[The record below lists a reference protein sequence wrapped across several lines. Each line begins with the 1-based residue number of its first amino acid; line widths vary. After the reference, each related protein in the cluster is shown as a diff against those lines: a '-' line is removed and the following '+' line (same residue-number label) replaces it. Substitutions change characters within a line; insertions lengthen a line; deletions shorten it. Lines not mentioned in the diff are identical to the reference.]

1 VATAPTPVR
10 NAELRAAL
18 RRALHRPPA
27 LPIPVPLVRLGALL
41 LRTDPFPGAHRA
53 VSTTLAESD
62 FPDHSDLDGAL
73 AHLLLLRPATFALSG
88 PLRDTVLRRPGR
100 SDQLTGGQ
108 GWPP

>member
-41 LRTDPFPGAHRA
+41 LRTDPSPALIGRRT

-62 FPDHSDLDGAL
+62 FPFDHSDLDGAPVY
-73 AHLLLLRPATFALSG
+73 LLLLRPATFALSG
-88 PLRDTVLRRPGR
+88 PL
-100 SDQLTGGQ
+100 
-108 GWPP
+108 